1 MSDQRLG
8 LRAAREPNSS
18 SRQLVAGG
26 GEEGWLL
33 PPCQWKVGDSIDHGV
48 KSDNEWGEEQCWSG
62 HRERMLIATV
72 DAIACRPRHSLFPTV
87 LERIQYLYF
96 IIFWLKKSKIWKKEW
111 KLIGNIGSSKL
122 NSPLSF
128 FLFSLLSSFPF
139 PFSFSLFFFCIIAPP
154 APKICRSKNNS
165 SSRVVEGGDGWFR
178 DFEIRR
184 YFEISRFRD

>member
-72 DAIACRPRHSLFPTV
+72 DAIACRPRHSLFPTSPWANSV
-87 LERIQYLYF
+87 SLFYNFLEERMEINR
-96 IIFWLKKSKIWKKEW
+96 
-111 KLIGNIGSSKL
+111 NIGSSKL

-128 FLFSLLSSFPF
+128 FLFSLLSSLPF

-154 APKICRSKNNS
+154 APKICRALALFFTAPEVVLLWVQEECSGFGKN
-165 SSRVVEGGDGWFR
+165 D
-178 DFEIRR
+178 IR
-184 YFEISRFRD
+184 IP